1 MNQTS
6 SDLTVS
12 PADQT
17 ASTGGAMSVAEF
29 CRWGCIGR
37 TKLYS
42 EVKAGRIKLRK
53 LGAKTVILRRD
64 ADAWLNSLPA
74 AS

>member
-1 MNQTS
+1 
-6 SDLTVS
+6 
-12 PADQT
+12 
-17 ASTGGAMSVAEF
+17 MSVADF
-29 CRWGCIGR
+29 CAWASIGR

-42 EVKAGRIKLRK
+42 EAKSGRIKLRK

-64 ADAWLNSLPA
+64 ADAWLNSLPTAA